1 MDDDVQAC
9 LDTPL
14 SHINGG
20 GISFV
25 VPDPDSN
32 SSGMKSLKILKFHEI
47 ELSCILFFGEEF
59 YSTRQKNFFQ

>member
-1 MDDDVQAC
+1 MDDDVQA

-25 VPDPDSN
+25 VPDPDS
-32 SSGMKSLKILKFHEI
+32 GIP
-47 ELSCILFFGEEF
+47 G
-59 YSTRQKNFFQ
+59 